1 MSITTSINGVM
12 MVVFSEYRS
21 SEVGNH
27 NDLYEIEEAGIE
39 HKGLFFNADTGI
51 DSKSLREFLE
61 SKEIITNIKME
72 SNQMFILMKN
82 CTKIGLR
89 LNKQMVG
96 LTDIKV

>member
-1 MSITTSINGVM
+1 MKSLDKMSITTSINGVM

-39 HKGLFFNADTGI
+39 QKGLFFNADTGI

-61 SKEIITNIKME
+61 SKEIITNIKP
-72 SNQMFILMKN
+72 NPRNGK
-82 CTKIGLR
+82 
-89 LNKQMVG
+89 
-96 LTDIKV
+96 

>member
-1 MSITTSINGVM
+1 

-61 SKEIITNIKME
+61 SKEIITNIKPNPRNG
-72 SNQMFILMKN
+72 SNQMFILMEN
-82 CTKIGLR
+82 YTKIGLR

-96 LTDIKV
+96 LKDIKVW